1 MPEHRFSVGQQ
12 VTVHG
17 VGGIAI
23 APGPY
28 KVVRLLPRERD
39 DVQYRVQHVR
49 DLHERV
55 VTEGQMSPFR
65 P

>member
-1 MPEHRFSVGQQ
+1 MADHRFSVGQQ

-17 VGGIAI
+17 FGGIMVT
-23 APGPY
+23 PGPY
-28 KVVRLLPRERD
+28 KVVRLLPTERD
-39 DVQYRVQHVR
+39 DVQYRVQHLR

-65 P
+65 S